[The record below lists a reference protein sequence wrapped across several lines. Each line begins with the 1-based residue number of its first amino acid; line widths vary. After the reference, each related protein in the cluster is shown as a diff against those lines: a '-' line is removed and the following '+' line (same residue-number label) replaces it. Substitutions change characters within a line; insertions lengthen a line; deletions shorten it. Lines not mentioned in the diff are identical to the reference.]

1 VTALRRKP
9 LSDEHS
15 FLRRFLGDPKRTGAV
30 APSSPFLAREMAR
43 AVDPH
48 EPGVVVEL
56 GPGTGPVTKALIARG
71 VGRERLLLVE
81 YDPHFCKLLAERYRA
96 RVVRGDAYALETTL
110 GGHVVGPVAA
120 VVSSLPLLNERPE
133 RRLRLLDEAFAL
145 MGPNGVFVQFTYGL
159 GMPVPRELL
168 AGRYVARSGAPIL
181 RNLPPASVWTFRR
194 AGHGHPE
201 GAKVMRLVDHCER
214 LGAEFNARRKATGMM
229 IERQGDK
236 MLERLR
242 REVANFGRKRVEER
256 CKRDEER

>member
-1 VTALRRKP
+1 MTAIRRKP

-43 AVDPH
+43 AVDPLRD
-48 EPGVVVEL
+48 GLVVEL

-81 YDPHFCKLLAERYRA
+81 YDPHFCKLLGERYGA
-96 RVVRGDAYALETTL
+96 SRVVRGDAYALAATL
-110 GGHVVGPVAA
+110 GGHVGGPVAA

-145 MGPNGVFVQFTYGL
+145 MGPDGVFVQFTYGL
-159 GMPVPRELL
+159 KLPVPREAL

-194 AGHGHPE
+194 AGHAHPE
-201 GAKVMRLVDHCER
+201 GAKVMRLIDHAER
-214 LGAEFNARRKATGMM
+214 LGAEFTARRKATGMM
-229 IERQGDK
+229 IERQSDK
-236 MLERLR
+236 MLERLK
-242 REVANFGRKRVEER
+242 REVANFSRPR
-256 CKRDEER
+256 KRDEER